1 MNKVSLHEQ
10 CLEEGKSQKNS
21 ARITYV
27 FQNYEKICLELGE
40 VFRKASSHK
49 IETIMLDIVHVE
61 FFQTH

>member
-10 CLEEGKSQKNS
+10 CLEEGKSQKILQES
-21 ARITYV
+21 HV